1 MLLFLYQ
8 VQHLSLHLSTAWH
21 SCIFECSHY
30 LKALH
35 NMHFGQ
41 WLIVFVSLSHL
52 WHIINVA
59 SRRIRIFGQ
68 LMQLFWLWNLHH
80 HILDDRALFCLQNG
94 YLKSLLYCCFWRHFW
109 NLFYSF
115 FYCRVVLSFFIFL
128 SRFSLNM
135 SVPLPP
141 HSLSFFHLLFN
152 QLLFL
157 LFFLQHV
164 ALHFIHLL
172 LNPGDFVCQLLIFDV
187 SERDWLRAFILIWI
201 LSGVNVFIFGSH
213 VRRVKIFKAVHAP
226 EGLGGLVELHCL

>member
-1 MLLFLYQ
+1 
-8 VQHLSLHLSTAWH
+8 
-21 SCIFECSHY
+21 
-30 LKALH
+30 
-35 NMHFGQ
+35 
-41 WLIVFVSLSHL
+41 
-52 WHIINVA
+52 
-59 SRRIRIFGQ
+59 
-68 LMQLFWLWNLHH
+68 MQLFWLWNLHH